1 MKMTKLATLF
11 LTATLSLASG
21 AALAADSGAQTN
33 NGQAN
38 AAADAGQ
45 VAPDAR
51 ENVAPNNVDNNGVN
65 TGSGGT
71 MLHSDG
77 SSMNNDGMTKDEEH
91 KNTMCKDGRCP
102 DINKKV
108 QTGDG
113 INNDGDVYQLL
124 DVLAK
129 EVEVLGVF
137 SDWPATVTYYANCM
151 DI

>member
-21 AALAADSGAQTN
+21 AALAADSGAQSN

-65 TGSGGT
+65 TGSDGT
-71 MLHSDG
+71 MLHPDG
-77 SSMNNDGMTKDEEH
+77 SSMNNDGMTKDEESTRTPCV
-91 KNTMCKDGRCP
+91 KMVAARISIKRYKLVMASIMMSIPKPTVPRSNP
-102 DINKKV
+102 
-108 QTGDG
+108 
-113 INNDGDVYQLL
+113 
-124 DVLAK
+124 AK
-129 EVEVLGVF
+129 
-137 SDWPATVTYYANCM
+137 
-151 DI
+151 

>member
-21 AALAADSGAQTN
+21 AALAADSGAQSN

-51 ENVAPNNVDNNGVN
+51 ENVAPNNVDN

-71 MLHSDG
+71 MLHPDG

-113 INNDGDVYQLL
+113 INNDVDTKTDGTTQ
-124 DVLAK
+124 
-129 EVEVLGVF
+129 
-137 SDWPATVTYYANCM
+137 
-151 DI
+151 

>member
-51 ENVAPNNVDNNGVN
+51 ENVAPNNVDNKYRFWWHNAAFGWFFN
-65 TGSGGT
+65 
-71 MLHSDG
+71 
-77 SSMNNDGMTKDEEH
+77 E
-91 KNTMCKDGRCP
+91 
-102 DINKKV
+102 
-108 QTGDG
+108 Q
-113 INNDGDVYQLL
+113 
-124 DVLAK
+124 
-129 EVEVLGVF
+129 
-137 SDWPATVTYYANCM
+137 
-151 DI
+151 

>member
-71 MLHSDG
+71 MLHPDG
-77 SSMNNDGMTKDEEH
+77 SSMNNDGMTKDDRVRDLH
-91 KNTMCKDGRCP
+91 HRSFHVQAVQYAFIFGS
-102 DINKKV
+102 INLFV
-108 QTGDG
+108 
-113 INNDGDVYQLL
+113 
-124 DVLAK
+124 
-129 EVEVLGVF
+129 
-137 SDWPATVTYYANCM
+137 
-151 DI
+151 

>member
-1 MKMTKLATLF
+1 MPHWLPIAERKLI
-11 LTATLSLASG
+11 TAR
-21 AALAADSGAQTN
+21 
-33 NGQAN
+33 AN
-38 AAADAGQ
+38 AAADAG

-102 DINKKV
+102 DINKKG
-108 QTGDG
+108 T
-113 INNDGDVYQLL
+113 NR
-124 DVLAK
+124 
-129 EVEVLGVF
+129 
-137 SDWPATVTYYANCM
+137 
-151 DI
+151 

>member
-21 AALAADSGAQTN
+21 AALAADSGAQT
-33 NGQAN
+33 
-38 AAADAGQ
+38 
-45 VAPDAR
+45 
-51 ENVAPNNVDNNGVN
+51 NNGVN

-113 INNDGDVYQLL
+113 INNDVDTKTDGTTQ
-124 DVLAK
+124 
-129 EVEVLGVF
+129 
-137 SDWPATVTYYANCM
+137 
-151 DI
+151 

>member
-71 MLHSDG
+71 MLHPDG
-77 SSMNNDGMTKDEEH
+77 SSMNNDGMTKDV
-91 KNTMCKDGRCP
+91 KSTRTPCAKMVAARISIKKSKPVMASTMMSIPKPTVPRSNP
-102 DINKKV
+102 
-108 QTGDG
+108 
-113 INNDGDVYQLL
+113 
-124 DVLAK
+124 AK
-129 EVEVLGVF
+129 
-137 SDWPATVTYYANCM
+137 
-151 DI
+151 

>member
-33 NGQAN
+33 NGQA
-38 AAADAGQ
+38 
-45 VAPDAR
+45 
-51 ENVAPNNVDNNGVN
+51 NVAPNNVDNNGVN

-113 INNDGDVYQLL
+113 INNDVDTKTDGTTQ
-124 DVLAK
+124 
-129 EVEVLGVF
+129 
-137 SDWPATVTYYANCM
+137 
-151 DI
+151 

>member
-21 AALAADSGAQTN
+21 AALAADSGAQSN

-71 MLHSDG
+71 MLHPDG

-102 DINKKV
+102 DINKKSKQV
-108 QTGDG
+108 MASTMMS
-113 INNDGDVYQLL
+113 IPKPTVPRSNP
-124 DVLAK
+124 AK
-129 EVEVLGVF
+129 
-137 SDWPATVTYYANCM
+137 
-151 DI
+151 

>member
-71 MLHSDG
+71 MLHPDG
-77 SSMNNDGMTKDEEH
+77 SSMNNDGMTKDEAVSYTH
-91 KNTMCKDGRCP
+91 LTLPTN
-102 DINKKV
+102 
-108 QTGDG
+108 
-113 INNDGDVYQLL
+113 
-124 DVLAK
+124 
-129 EVEVLGVF
+129 
-137 SDWPATVTYYANCM
+137 
-151 DI
+151 